1 VLHRLARLA
10 IAAPAWIVAAAV
22 LFAVAAGWYGYS
34 ATQSLSAGGFQDP
47 TAESSRAGR
56 LVADKFG
63 QGDLQLIFMVTAE
76 GGVHSAAARSVA
88 TNIVD
93 QLRTSPFVGEVSSTW
108 TATPTGAAALTS
120 RDGRSG
126 IVIAAISGG
135 GSEGQEHAK
144 TLVQQLVVPHEGATV
159 RVGGPAMAYV
169 QINTQTKRDLVV
181 MESIAIPLSFLVLV
195 WVFGGLLAAALPVAV
210 GLLAIVGTMAVLRVV
225 ALATEVSTFAL
236 NLTVALGL
244 ALALDY
250 TLLIISRYR
259 EERAD
264 RADRDTALARTMATA
279 GRTVLFSALTVAF
292 SMGALALF
300 PMYFLKSFAFAGTA
314 VVTLTAV
321 AALLVAPA
329 AIVLLGDRI
338 DALDVRRLGRRLLR
352 RPDPPPRPVQQ
363 LFWYRLTKSV
373 MRHVV
378 LVGLP
383 VIALLVVLGA
393 PFLGV
398 RWGFPDDRVLPGSA
412 STRQVGDQ
420 LRDNFPSN
428 PASAITAVIPRSGDV
443 SAAELARYAAQLSR
457 VADVSSVSA
466 PTGSYVD
473 GVRVGP
479 PGAATAMADGSAFLT
494 VFSTAPLFSAS
505 SETQLDRL
513 HAVRGPSGERAQLT
527 GTAQITH
534 DSAAAINA
542 RLPLVLGVIATITF
556 VQLFLLTR
564 SVVLPLKALLLN
576 VLSLTAAFGALVWV
590 FQDGH
595 LGGLGT
601 TVTGTLVPN
610 IPVLLFCIAFGL
622 SMDYEVFLISRI
634 HEYWLQSGQTRADND
649 ESVALGLARVGR
661 VVTAAA
667 LVMSISFA
675 ALIAGQV
682 SIVRMFGLGL
692 TLAVLMDATL
702 VRMLLVPAFMHV
714 LGRTNWWAPHPLAW
728 LRRNVR
734 IGKALPQTGGNV
746 FAEGVPPRQTANS
759 RPPHAQRYV
768 SGTPAAVR
776 RMREDSPPER

>member
-1 VLHRLARLA
+1 
-10 IAAPAWIVAAAV
+10 
-22 LFAVAAGWYGYS
+22 
-34 ATQSLSAGGFQDP
+34 
-47 TAESSRAGR
+47 
-56 LVADKFG
+56 
-63 QGDLQLIFMVTAE
+63 
-76 GGVHSAAARSVA
+76 
-88 TNIVD
+88 
-93 QLRTSPFVGEVSSTW
+93 
-108 TATPTGAAALTS
+108 
-120 RDGRSG
+120 
-126 IVIAAISGG
+126 
-135 GSEGQEHAK
+135 
-144 TLVQQLVVPHEGATV
+144 
-159 RVGGPAMAYV
+159 MAYV
-169 QINTQTKRDLVV
+169 QINAQTKRDLVV

-210 GLLAIVGTMAVLRVV
+210 GLLAIAGTTAVLRAV
-225 ALATEVSTFAL
+225 ALTTEVSIFAL

-250 TLLIISRYR
+250 TLLIISRFR

-264 RADRDTALARTMATA
+264 GADRDEAMTRTMATA
-279 GRTVLFSALTVAF
+279 GRTVLFSALTVGF

-300 PMYFLKSFAFAGTA
+300 PMYFLKSFAFAGAA
-314 VVTLTAV
+314 VVALTAV

-329 AIVLLGDRI
+329 AIVLLGDRV

-352 RPDPPPRPVQQ
+352 RPTPAARPVQQ
-363 LFWYRLTKSV
+363 LSWYRLTKFV

-420 LRDNFPSN
+420 LRDNFPSD
-428 PASAITAVIPRSGDV
+428 PASAVTVVIPHSSDV
-443 SAAELARYAAQLSR
+443 STAELARYAAQLSR
-457 VADVSSVSA
+457 VAGVSSVSA
-466 PTGSYVD
+466 PGGSYVG

-479 PGAATAMADGSAFLT
+479 PTADTGMADGSAFLT
-494 VFSTAPLFSAS
+494 VSSTAPLFSAA

-513 HAVRGPSGERAQLT
+513 HAVPGPSGERVQLT

-542 RLPLVLGVIATITF
+542 RLPLVLGVIAAVTL

-634 HEYWLQSGQTRADND
+634 NEYWLQSSQTRADND
-649 ESVALGLARVGR
+649 ESVALGLARVAR

-675 ALIAGQV
+675 ALIAAQV

-702 VRMLLVPAFMHV
+702 VRILLVPAFMHV
-714 LGRTNWWAPHPLAW
+714 LGRANWWAPHPLAW
-728 LRRNVR
+728 LRGHVR
-734 IGKALPQTGGNV
+734 IGEARPQT
-746 FAEGVPPRQTANS
+746 EAN
-759 RPPHAQRYV
+759 
-768 SGTPAAVR
+768 G
-776 RMREDSPPER
+776 